1 MSVVNTAGSA
11 DITKESKTKLLQ
23 NLRDEVVQL
32 KLTAT
37 EHQETL
43 DRVIK
48 WFVEFFSP
56 LSNKLHFYTSF
67 PMGVLFFD
75 VCMNQASEAQLWP
88 SD

>member
-48 WFVEFFSP
+48 WFVEFFPPSRT
-56 LSNKLHFYTSF
+56 NSF
-67 PMGVLFFD
+67 F
-75 VCMNQASEAQLWP
+75 
-88 SD
+88 

>member
-48 WFVEFFSP
+48 WFVEFFPPP
-56 LSNKLHFYTSF
+56 LEQTPFLHLLSYGCFVF
-67 PMGVLFFD
+67 
-75 VCMNQASEAQLWP
+75 
-88 SD
+88 

>member
-1 MSVVNTAGSA
+1 MLLFFSPLFFVVALSFHNPQMSVVNTAGSA

-48 WFVEFFSP
+48 WFV
-56 LSNKLHFYTSF
+56 
-67 PMGVLFFD
+67 
-75 VCMNQASEAQLWP
+75 
-88 SD
+88 

>member
-48 WFVEFFSP
+48 WFVEEHRKS
-56 LSNKLHFYTSF
+56 
-67 PMGVLFFD
+67 
-75 VCMNQASEAQLWP
+75 
-88 SD
+88 

>member
-48 WFVEFFSP
+48 WFVEEHRKS
-56 LSNKLHFYTSF
+56 Y
-67 PMGVLFFD
+67 FFD
-75 VCMNQASEAQLWP
+75 TSKQCVCVGVGG
-88 SD
+88 

>member
-48 WFVEFFSP
+48 WFVTLNGER
-56 LSNKLHFYTSF
+56 KE
-67 PMGVLFFD
+67 MGCVWGFTRTEKQC
-75 VCMNQASEAQLWP
+75 VWCGGGG
-88 SD
+88 